1 MGAED
6 SKNTGRPVSIK
17 SQELFMRSFL
27 FVLQTC
33 SVLLFFLILFTS
45 CLSLKRRYMD
55 NLEEKYPLVRAMSEK
70 IPPSIDIVMHSVVDR
85 EIPGPAKP
93 IPVRIYTP
101 TKRNFS
107 APIIMYIH
115 GGGFVLGSLEH
126 VDRTVRLLA
135 RDTGAIVISVEYRLA
150 PEHPYPA
157 GLEDC
162 KAAFDWLVTHANDV
176 FGADPKRIAIGGD
189 SAGGNLATEVTI
201 WRRSQKLIMPCAQL
215 LYSPLVGATEPET
228 GKPWPSRLEANK
240 KTVLTKKS
248 LASFERM
255 YLGNP
260 DEYSKDPTV
269 NPVYE
274 TDFTGLPPTLITIC
288 GLDPLRDEDT
298 YYANRLEDAGV
309 KVVRGIFPAQDH
321 AWMGDDAITATMA
334 FINSFVP

>member
-1 MGAED
+1 MQ
-6 SKNTGRPVSIK
+6 R
-17 SQELFMRSFL
+17 
-27 FVLQTC
+27 
-33 SVLLFFLILFTS
+33 LLYSSILFCMILVTS
-45 CLSLKRRYMD
+45 CMTVKQRYMD
-55 NLEEKYPLVRAMSEK
+55 TLDTKYPLVRALSER
-70 IPPSIDIVMHSVVDR
+70 IPPSIDIHMESVIDR
-85 EIPGPAKP
+85 KIPGPVDP

-101 TKRNFS
+101 TKRNFN

-115 GGGFVLGSLEH
+115 GGGYVIGSVEH

-135 RDTGAIVISVEYRLA
+135 RDAGAIIVSVEYRLA

-176 FGADPKRIAIGGD
+176 FGADPARIAIGGD

-215 LYSPLVGATEPET
+215 LYSPLVGATDPAT
-228 GKPWPSRLEANK
+228 GKPWPSRTETNK

-260 DEYSKDPTV
+260 GKYAQDPAV

-274 TDFTGLPPTLITIC
+274 TDFSGLPPTLITIC

-298 YYANRLEDAGV
+298 WYANKLEDAGV
-309 KVVRGIFPAQDH
+309 KVVRGIFPDQDH
-321 AWMGDDAITATMA
+321 AWMGNEAIRETVSFLT
-334 FINSFVP
+334 SFVP